1 MFDLSMWRPWV
12 KNTHSSPDGK
22 RKVQTVYNSV
32 KTRSVD
38 ITPDIEKAY
47 SEEDF
52 VSLRCNDCCVNFT
65 SKHYLYA
72 HLFHHIRQPSIVLE
86 RIQLPPLKI
95 TLKSKSDNSF
105 EIVSSPQRQSPKL
118 SNSDTEDKS
127 PASNLAVIKEEI
139 ESEDLPQPEHA
150 QKPVLQPAPSK
161 TPEQTA
167 DDDMII
173 EEPGDDLVLSPS
185 FAAVEELIRG
195 ASPTASDSGFTS
207 ATTTTDGIPTGSSNS
222 ESNTSDYGSV
232 PGAEPTPPP
241 EPTPVE
247 YPKIRIKTTGLLKE
261 PLTIT
266 EITDDNPNGDPN
278 YNQSSDQ
285 SNLWSTNSNLE
296 DPLKLP
302 DHDDNNI
309 MSLFNNNE
317 RAKDLG
323 FHSSDSEFISLD
335 RLEDRNRGAMQL
347 YNPSNNQ
354 NQNAL
359 DTLTGL
365 PMQALA
371 QQVSRLQSSSSSNGL
386 HQQNVLINIQQFP
399 SGPPQPSYQPPP
411 MYPYPPQPMPQPY
424 QYQPPNPM
432 YYPPGPPGYPP
443 QHMPPPP
450 QPQLTQ
456 LGQPPMNQQPMN
468 QPPMNQPQM
477 NHNQMPPSSQPQNMN
492 QPMQQQQTPYRQP
505 MPPRQPAPRQPQ
517 PANRMPNPP
526 RPPMAQRQPVSR
538 PRAPLVRPRSAT
550 GMTAVRSVR
559 PRMTTPQNNIRP
571 QNSPVKRTPEQ
582 AQQMQTKKKK
592 FDLLTPDKD
601 DDDCQVICMQPK
613 NTDGGLPQIESV
625 LGGTSETAE
634 SSIMHLSDSITLSV
648 RNPPPK
654 QAESPKKSDAKAVA
668 NILATRG
675 ITVTATAKP
684 KETVKESP
692 PKAAA
697 PIPTPINLNGAVSI
711 IPAAKTNGNQAKPAV
726 TESLPTVD
734 LTDDSPTPPAASSPQ
749 KQRPGLPFRCDL
761 CPAQYPNSVGLNK
774 HRQTY
779 HKTTSGMAELGI
791 PVINLKTPGVM
802 QKLSNLGIC
811 NYIPL
816 PSQNTADGTFAVPI
830 INSRNPA
837 NLSSI
842 GSTTMISLGP
852 IRSIPK
858 PQNNVNK
865 QLNSPQKS

>member
-1 MFDLSMWRPWV
+1 MLSSISTSV
-12 KNTHSSPDGK
+12 N
-22 RKVQTVYNSV
+22 NS
-32 KTRSVD
+32 D
-38 ITPDIEKAY
+38 
-47 SEEDF
+47 SEEEF
-52 VSLRCNDCCVNFT
+52 VALRCNDCCVNFT

-72 HLFHHIRQPSIVLE
+72 HLFHHIRQPIIILE

-118 SNSDTEDKS
+118 TNSDTEDKS

-139 ESEDLPQPEHA
+139 DSEDLPQSEHA
-150 QKPVLQPAPSK
+150 QKPVVEHAQKPVVEDAQKPVVPPSPTQ
-161 TPEQTA
+161 TPDQILA
-167 DDDMII
+167 DDDMIL
-173 EEPGDDLVLSPS
+173 EEPD

-195 ASPTASDSGFTS
+195 ATSPTASDSGFTTTS
-207 ATTTTDGIPTGSSNS
+207 TTTTDGIPTGSSNS

-266 EITDDNPNGDPN
+266 EITDDNPNGDPS
-278 YNQSSDQ
+278 YNQSSDS
-285 SNLWSTNSNLE
+285 SNLWSNSNLE

-302 DHDDNNI
+302 DNDDNNI

-354 NQNAL
+354 NQSTL

-411 MYPYPPQPMPQPY
+411 MYPYPPQPMQPY
-424 QYQPPNPM
+424 QYQPSYRPPNPM

-456 LGQPPMNQQPMN
+456 LGQPPMNQQQMN
-468 QPPMNQPQM
+468 QPPMSQPQM

-492 QPMQQQQTPYRQP
+492 QQMQQQPTPYRQP
-505 MPPRQPAPRQPQ
+505 MPPRQPAPRPPQ
-517 PANRMPNPP
+517 PGNRMPNPP

-538 PRAPLVRPRSAT
+538 PRAPMVRPRSAT

-559 PRMTTPQNNIRP
+559 PRMATPQNNIRP

-582 AQQMQTKKKK
+582 SQQMQTKKKK

-654 QAESPKKSDAKAVA
+654 PAESPKKSDAKAVA

-692 PKAAA
+692 SKAAS

-711 IPAAKTNGNQAKPAV
+711 IPAAKTNGNQKSGV

-734 LTDDSPTPPAASSPQ
+734 LTDDSPTPPASSPQ